1 MSIPARVVLITGA
14 TSGIGHATAL
24 AFARAGWR
32 VAATGR
38 RADRG
43 RDLVASIAAAGGTA
57 IFIPADHSLET
68 DAVRSVA
75 ETVQAFG
82 RLDAAFNNA
91 GTEGVPGL
99 MTTQQT
105 EANFRQTMDLNVGGV
120 LWAMKHEIPA
130 MLANGGGSIV
140 NTSSVAGHVGM
151 AGMAVYVASKHA
163 VEGLTRNAALE
174 YATQGIRVNAV
185 APAAIQTEMVD
196 RFVGPGDSEQKKWLA
211 SLHPMRRV
219 GTVDEVAAAVLFL
232 CSAEAS
238 FITGQSLPV
247 DGGFLAQ

>member
-1 MSIPARVVLITGA
+1 MAQSVVLITGA

-24 AFARAGWR
+24 AFAAAGWR

-43 RDLVASIAAAGGTA
+43 KALVQAITANGGTA
-57 IFIPADHSLET
+57 VFIEADHSREA
-68 DAVRSVA
+68 DSARAVA
-75 ETVQAFG
+75 ETVRAFG

-99 MTTQQT
+99 SIAQQT
-105 EANFRQTMDLNVGGV
+105 EANYRQTMDLNVGGV
-120 LWAMKHEIPA
+120 LWSMKHEIPA
-130 MLANGGGSIV
+130 LLASGGGAIV
-140 NTSSVAGHVGM
+140 NTSSVGGHVGM
-151 AGMAVYVASKHA
+151 ANMGVYVASKFA

-174 YATQGIRVNAV
+174 YAKQGIRVNAI

-196 RFVGPGDSEQKKWLA
+196 RFVGAGETEQKKWLA
-211 SLHPMRRV
+211 GLHPMGRV
-219 GTVDEVAAAVLFL
+219 GTPAEVAAAVVFL
-232 CSAEAS
+232 CSPGAS
-238 FITGQSLPV
+238 FITGQSLAP